1 MQRLFEGGVYSR
13 AVFINLFTIIQI
25 VSSCFSVASLLSTG
39 NNLLLESHVVATF
52 VSTRVL
58 AHLHRLLCLAWL
70 IIPFEGVVS

>member
-1 MQRLFEGGVYSR
+1 MRCLFEGEVYSR
-13 AVFINLFTIIQI
+13 AAFINLCIIMSI
-25 VSSCFSVASLLSTG
+25 VSGCFFVASLLSTG

-70 IIPFEGVVS
+70 IIPYESVVS